1 MAGSGRADKDPNFTG
16 NPFIDRLPKML
27 TQDEFF
33 DKFEQRPPY
42 DNEQRKASNEARFG
56 FLLNVLLRIVPLTR
70 HYDLYTNIWE
80 MLRYGYF
87 DRNPEDPE
95 FWRKWEV
102 KMKTLKEDLRNW
114 VPPRVRRM
122 GKPLLV
128 VSPFDASAF
137 GLSGCG
143 KSLSVGRILRMFP
156 QVIAHPRFGIRQV
169 VWLEAETT
177 SQASTKDQLLTIMR
191 AFDDCLG
198 TSYALRFGKGQE
210 YELLA
215 HTINICHV
223 NALGLLAADELQN
236 LTIFKSRG
244 ADAILQ
250 FLLRLTNTSKTPII
264 AVGTYEAQ
272 TMMKKFQLK
281 RRWWRAGT
289 PDWKPL
295 ERPNEWNVF
304 MAGVWPFQFTR
315 QVNELSKGIDDRLY
329 EESQGIPDYAVRLYV
344 MTQKHLI
351 ARNDGGTKPEI
362 ITPAL
367 ISEIAR
373 KYLGPAYQV
382 LQAIRSGDED
392 LITSLPDVELSPL
405 SQWIKEQKPSTK
417 DPDSLH
423 NENDARKPENESHAP
438 EAAEQANTSADADT
452 SRARSGSLTCG
463 LPGIVGDGLMQPQ
476 VAYKRLKEA
485 GYIRSATE
493 FWE

>member
-1 MAGSGRADKDPNFTG
+1 MQGSSRKDRDPNFTG
-16 NPFIDRLPKML
+16 NPFIDKLPQML

-33 DKFEQRPPY
+33 DKFEQLPPY
-42 DNEQRKASNEARFG
+42 DKEQRKASNEARFG

-87 DRNPEDPE
+87 DRNPEDPA
-95 FWRKWEV
+95 FWRKWQV
-102 KMKTLKEDLRNW
+102 KMTALKEDLRNW
-114 VPPRVRRM
+114 KLPRLRHM

-128 VSPFDASAF
+128 VSPFDAAVF

-143 KSLSVGRILRMFP
+143 KSTSVGRILRMFP
-156 QVIAHPRFGIRQV
+156 QVIPHPRFGIRQV

-198 TSYALRFGKGQE
+198 TSYALRFGKGEE

-215 HTINICHV
+215 HTINICYV

-236 LTIFKSRG
+236 LTVFKSRG

-264 AVGTYEAQ
+264 AIGTYEAER
-272 TMMKKFQLK
+272 MMKKFQLK
-281 RRWWRAGT
+281 RRWWRAGS
-289 PDWKPL
+289 PGWRPL
-295 ERPNEWNVF
+295 ERPKEWNVF

-315 QVNELSKGIDDRLY
+315 QVTELSKQIDDRLY

-344 MTQKHLI
+344 MTQKLLI

-367 ISEIAR
+367 ISQVAR
-373 KYLGPAYQV
+373 EYLGPAYQV
-382 LQAIRSGDED
+382 LQALRSRDED
-392 LITSLPDVELSPL
+392 LIESLVDVELPPL
-405 SQWIKEQKPSTK
+405 SQCVKKQTSTEG
-417 DPDSLH
+417 PDSSQKEHDTEKEANLH
-423 NENDARKPENESHAP
+423 ASDG
-438 EAAEQANTSADADT
+438 AAQKQTIPNADSD
-452 SRARSGSLTCG
+452 RQKSGSLTCE
-463 LPGIVGDGLMQPQ
+463 LPAVVGDGLKQPT
-476 VAYKRLKEA
+476 VAYDRLKEA